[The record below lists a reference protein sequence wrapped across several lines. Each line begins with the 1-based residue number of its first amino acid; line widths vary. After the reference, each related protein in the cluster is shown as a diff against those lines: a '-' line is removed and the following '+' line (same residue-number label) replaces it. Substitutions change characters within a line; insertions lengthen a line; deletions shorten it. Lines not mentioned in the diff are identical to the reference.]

1 MSPQIPAK
9 QTQFWQELNKNTTS
23 VMFMGF
29 IILLMGI
36 FAIAAPLVTGLSL
49 AIMVG
54 IIFIIGGVGQLV
66 FAFKSGK
73 GVLTFLTGVLT
84 VLIGGYM
91 LGNPN
96 ATLASLTLFLAAYL
110 IVSGLAHAVM
120 ALQVRPVKG
129 WGWALFNGFISVLL
143 GVMIWNQFP
152 LSGEWAMGTLLGI
165 NLLCSG
171 WTLIMFGTAARNNQ
185 KILTIK

>member
-1 MSPQIPAK
+1 M
-9 QTQFWQELNKNTTS
+9 
-23 VMFMGF
+23 
-29 IILLMGI
+29 
-36 FAIAAPLVTGLSL
+36 
-49 AIMVG
+49 
-54 IIFIIGGVGQLV
+54 
-66 FAFKSGK
+66 
-73 GVLTFLTGVLT
+73 LTFLMGVLT
-84 VLIGGYM
+84 VLIGSYM

-110 IVSGLAHAVM
+110 IVSGLVHAVM

-143 GVMIWNQFP
+143 GTMIWNQFP